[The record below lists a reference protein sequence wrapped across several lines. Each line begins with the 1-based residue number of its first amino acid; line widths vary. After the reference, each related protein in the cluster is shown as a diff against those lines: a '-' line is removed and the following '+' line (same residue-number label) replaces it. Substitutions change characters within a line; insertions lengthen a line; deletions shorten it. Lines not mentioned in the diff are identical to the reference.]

1 MQLLKTVVML
11 AGIAGLAQADSL
23 TLRNG
28 TVVQGTYLGGTA
40 RQVRMDVNGSIQTYE
55 VGQVQSIAF
64 IDSGSQSP
72 PSQPPPPEATF
83 RKDTRTSDP
92 VPRNPDSVQSDRASG
107 VTIPADTLITV
118 RMIDAVD
125 SRTARPGETFRAS
138 LDNPVIVDGQEVI
151 PRGSDVLAKL
161 VDDQQSGKIQGRTVL
176 TLGLV
181 SISVR
186 GQMVDVA
193 TKDVKKESASRTARS
208 AGVIGGGTAL
218 GASIGGLAGGG
229 KGAAIGAVSGA
240 AVGTGAQVLTSG
252 QEVKIPSDTRLT
264 FTLQSSVQI

>member
-1 MQLLKTVVML
+1 M
-11 AGIAGLAQADSL
+11 
-23 TLRNG
+23 
-28 TVVQGTYLGGTA
+28 
-40 RQVRMDVNGSIQTYE
+40 
-55 VGQVQSIAF
+55 
-64 IDSGSQSP
+64 
-72 PSQPPPPEATF
+72 
-83 RKDTRTSDP
+83 
-92 VPRNPDSVQSDRASG
+92 
-107 VTIPADTLITV
+107 TIPADTLITV

-208 AGVIGGGTAL
+208 AGSDRRRHCARRNYWG
-218 GASIGGLAGGG
+218 AGGRRKRRG
-229 KGAAIGAVSGA
+229 NRSRIGA
-240 AVGTGAQVLTSG
+240 AVGTGDVRSCRAA
-252 QEVKIPSDTRLT
+252 RR
-264 FTLQSSVQI
+264 